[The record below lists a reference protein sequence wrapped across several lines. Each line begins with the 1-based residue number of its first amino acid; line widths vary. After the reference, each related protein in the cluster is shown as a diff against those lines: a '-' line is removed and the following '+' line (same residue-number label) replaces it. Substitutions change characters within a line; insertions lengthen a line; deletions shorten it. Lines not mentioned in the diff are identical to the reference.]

1 MYGSILNRLIF
12 WELVKVFLLA
22 LLSLTG
28 LFVTAG
34 MVQQASQ
41 LGLSASQVFAAIPL
55 FVPSTLPY
63 TIPATTLFASCVV
76 YGRLAHD
83 NEVVAIKAAGV
94 HLSTILK
101 PALLLG
107 VLTTA
112 ATAGLYHT
120 VIPVTQQLLQKQI
133 LDDPEEVLYG
143 MLRRERS
150 IRFGNFPYVMYVR
163 DVQGRRL
170 VDVVLKRR
178 VKLTNPETGVATYVG
193 YDFVMRAREA
203 QLRVNV
209 AEGKLYIDPDRFV
222 IDDKSARGQSAP
234 NGPLAVELPESLTGK
249 DIRTRPMSLVWTD
262 IAPRAAAMRADVAA
276 VERKRESNRKEGESA
291 KTEHERV
298 LSQQHDLH
306 LQAQSKE
313 ILRQARNVET
323 ELYMR
328 PALAFGCLV
337 FALIGCPVG
346 MMANRADYLSTFVV
360 CFLPTVFVYYPLLLF
375 GGNVGRDGKS
385 PLGLGCWMANIVVGL
400 AGLLLT
406 ARLLRR

>member
-22 LLSLTG
+22 LCSLTG
-28 LFVTAG
+28 LFVVVG

-41 LGLSASQVFAAIPL
+41 LGLSPSQVFAAVPL
-55 FVPSTLPY
+55 FIPSTLPY

-83 NEVVAIKAAGV
+83 NEIVAIKAAGV
-94 HLSTILK
+94 HLVNILK

-107 VLTTA
+107 LITTTV
-112 ATAGLYHT
+112 TAGLYHT

-150 IRFGNFPYVMYVR
+150 IRFPNFPYVMYVR

-170 VDVVLKRR
+170 LDVVLKRR
-178 VKLTNPETGVATYVG
+178 VKLVNKDTGVVTYDG
-193 YDFVMRAREA
+193 YDFVARAREA
-203 QLRVNV
+203 RLRVDI

-222 IDDKSARGQSAP
+222 IDEKGARGTTAS
-234 NGPLAVELPESLTGK
+234 NGPLPVELPENLTGK
-249 DIRTRPMSLVWTD
+249 DIKTRAMSLVWTD
-262 IAPRAAAMRADVAA
+262 IGPRVEALRADRAA
-276 VERKRESNRKEGESA
+276 VEQKRAASRADADTG
-291 KTEHERV
+291 TEFEKHLRR
-298 LSQQHDLH
+298 QQDQHFA
-306 LQAQSKE
+306 AQSRE
-313 ILRQARNVET
+313 LHRQTRNVEA
-323 ELYMR
+323 EFFMR

-337 FALIGCPVG
+337 FAIIGCPVG
-346 MMANRADYLSTFVV
+346 VMANRSDYLSTFVV

-375 GGNVGRDGKS
+375 GGNIGRDDKV
-385 PLGLGCWMANIVVGL
+385 PLWLGCWMANIVVGL